1 MDRWLFLCTGPHAA
15 DAACGPRGGQGEGSP
30 ARFPVQ
36 NFRGNFLYIYGYY
49 VFPLFFIMKKN
60 EGGIQYEETQ
70 NEAGDKR
77 KVQLGSDV

>member
-1 MDRWLFLCTGPHAA
+1 
-15 DAACGPRGGQGEGSP
+15 
-30 ARFPVQ
+30 
-36 NFRGNFLYIYGYY
+36 
-49 VFPLFFIMKKN
+49 MKKN